1 MDLQNYREEIDRVD
15 GELLRLFTER
25 MDIVHKIAEYKKEH
39 NLPVLDA
46 VRERE
51 KLYAIGEKAGEK
63 RTYAHALYS
72 LLFDLSRTHQETV
85 LHTESELY
93 TSITRAIE
101 NTEKVFPQHAIVA
114 CQGIEGA
121 NSQIACDRLFSESNI
136 FYFNSFDGVF
146 SAISNGLCRYGVL
159 PLENSMAGSVSMV
172 YDLMMR
178 HAYKIVRSVRLK
190 VDHNLLAKPGVRKAD
205 IREIFSHEQ
214 AINQCAKYLN
224 SFGKDVKVTAAL
236 NTAEAAK
243 MVAESGRS
251 DIAALASRSCC
262 DLYGLKC
269 LESSVQDK
277 GNNYTRFICVT
288 KDLEIYPGAERTSIM
303 LNTAH
308 KPGALYKVLG
318 RFYALGIN
326 IVKLESRPIPDRD
339 FEFMFYFDLETSV
352 YSAEFSRLMR
362 ELEGLCEEFHYL
374 GSYVEIM

>member
-288 KDLEIYPGAERTSIM
+288 KNLEIYPGAERTSIM